1 MMRTRNAKASAFLVA
16 ALAGSVMFAGYGAA
30 HEGGHGPSGS
40 VAPSKSTWTIAK
52 TGRHFHGSFLSADES
67 LAKFE
72 TGGGKVLE
80 VPRAD
85 LIQADSK
92 WITDRLEDIRKINE
106 SKSVR
111 FVKIEVEPVL
121 DPTAEFFAAED
132 APAMHEHFKP
142 FEKTLGLRWDSD
154 FFYVESNGI
163 PDHQMMVGITAW
175 QQQVPLPQAYT
186 GRNAWRIPLH
196 PKPAQKPMSAKDNFF
211 RGAIA
216 LAVNG
221 VPIFNPIKN
230 DGKTDTLLAGEL
242 DQWGGHCGR
251 ADDYHYHIAPIH
263 LEPIVGKGKPIAYA
277 LDGYPIYGYQD
288 AQDNQ
293 PLDWMNGHKDQQGN
307 YHYHATKK
315 YPYINGGFYGQVVE
329 RDGQVDPQPR
339 AESPRPALPPM
350 RGAKIVGFEET
361 EPKSFQLT
369 YEVSGRKGYV
379 RYKLQDNGAVA
390 FEFQDPNG
398 KLTKDNYQNR
408 GGRRGGGPGAQPPPR
423 NDRPPRDGQ
432 PPKEPNNATSDRA
445 KVQVGTIK
453 VASGSVDGRGMLIK
467 DCTCDGSGQSPA
479 VAWENLPEGT
489 KSIAV
494 SLWHEAPDQQK
505 SYWLVYNVPATAA
518 GIGQNKKPE
527 GTVGLNDK
535 KRNEYDPMCSKG
547 PGVKTYHIT
556 VYALSKNL
564 DLPAKEVDRK
574 RLLEAIK
581 DCKLAEG
588 TLDYQ
593 YERPKQ

>member
-1 MMRTRNAKASAFLVA
+1 MKTRKSKASSCFVA
-16 ALAGSVMFAGYGAA
+16 AIAGVFVFGDYSVA
-30 HEGGHGPSGS
+30 HEGGHDPSGA
-40 VAPSKSTWTIAK
+40 VAQTKSTWTIEK
-52 TGRHFHGSFLSADES
+52 TRRHFHGSFLSADETI
-67 LAKFE
+67 AKFE
-72 TGGGKVLE
+72 TSSGKVLE
-80 VPRAD
+80 VPRRD
-85 LIQADSK
+85 LIQADGK
-92 WITDRLEDIRKINE
+92 WITDRLESIRNINQNNP
-106 SKSVR
+106 VR
-111 FVKIEVEPVL
+111 FVKIEMEPEL
-121 DPTAEFFAAED
+121 SSTAEFLGIED
-132 APAMHEHFKP
+132 APAIFEHFKP

-154 FFYVESNGI
+154 YFYVESNGI
-163 PDHQMMVGITAW
+163 PDHPMMVGITAW

-196 PKPAQKPMSAKDNFF
+196 PKPAQKPMSAKNNFF

-221 VPIFNPIKN
+221 IPIFNPIKN

-263 LEPIVGKGKPIAYA
+263 LEPIVGKGKPIGYA

-293 PLDWMNGHKDQQGN
+293 PLDWMNGHKDKQGN
-307 YHYHATKK
+307 YHYHATEK
-315 YPYINGGFYGQVVE
+315 YPYINGGFYGQVLE

-350 RGAKIVGFEET
+350 RGAKIVGFEEIS
-361 EPKSFQLT
+361 PKNYQLT

-379 RYKLQDNGAVA
+379 RYTLQENGAVA
-390 FEFQDPNG
+390 FEFQDPSG
-398 KLTKDNYQNR
+398 KLTKDTDTAR
-408 GGRRGGGPGAQPPPR
+408 
-423 NDRPPRDGQ
+423 
-432 PPKEPNNATSDRA
+432 SDRA
-445 KVQVGTIK
+445 KINSGTIK
-453 VASGSVDGRGMLIK
+453 VVSSSVDARGMLIK

-479 VAWENLPEGT
+479 VAWDRIPEGT

-494 SLWHEAPDQQK
+494 SLWHEAPDQEK
-505 SYWLVYNVPATAA
+505 SYWLVYNVPVTAT

-527 GTVGLNDK
+527 GTLGLNDK
-535 KRNEYDPMCSKG
+535 KRHEYDPMCSKG

-564 DLPAKEVDRK
+564 ELPAKEVDRK

-593 YERPKQ
+593 YERSK

>member
-1 MMRTRNAKASAFLVA
+1 MKTRKSKASSCFVA
-16 ALAGSVMFAGYGAA
+16 VIAGVFVFGDYSVA
-30 HEGGHGPSGS
+30 HEGGHDPSGA
-40 VAPSKSTWTIAK
+40 VAPTKSTWTIEK
-52 TGRHFHGSFLSADES
+52 TRRHFHGSFLSADETI
-67 LAKFE
+67 AKFE
-72 TGGGKVLE
+72 TSSGKVLE
-80 VPRAD
+80 VPRRD
-85 LIQADSK
+85 LIQADGK
-92 WITDRLEDIRKINE
+92 WITDRLESIRNINQNNP
-106 SKSVR
+106 VR
-111 FVKIEVEPVL
+111 FVKIEVEPEL
-121 DPTAEFFAAED
+121 SPTAEFLGID
-132 APAMHEHFKP
+132 DTPAIFEHFKP

-154 FFYVESNGI
+154 YFYVESNGI
-163 PDHQMMVGITAW
+163 PDHPMMVGITAW

-196 PKPAQKPMSAKDNFF
+196 PKPAQKPMSAKNNFF

-221 VPIFNPIKN
+221 IPIFNPIKN

-263 LEPIVGKGKPIAYA
+263 LEPIVGKGKPIGYA

-293 PLDWMNGHKDQQGN
+293 PLDWMNGHKDKQGN
-307 YHYHATKK
+307 YHYHATEK
-315 YPYINGGFYGQVVE
+315 YPYINGGFYGQVLE

-350 RGAKIVGFEET
+350 RGAKIVGFEEIS
-361 EPKSFQLT
+361 PKNYQLT
-369 YEVSGRKGYV
+369 YEVSGRKGFV
-379 RYKLQDNGAVA
+379 RYTLQENGSVA
-390 FEFQDPNG
+390 FEFQDPSG
-398 KLTKDNYQNR
+398 KLTKVTDTAR
-408 GGRRGGGPGAQPPPR
+408 
-423 NDRPPRDGQ
+423 
-432 PPKEPNNATSDRA
+432 SDRA
-445 KVQVGTIK
+445 KINAGTIK
-453 VASGSVDGRGMLIK
+453 VVSSSVDARGMLIK

-479 VAWENLPEGT
+479 VAWDRIPKGT

-494 SLWHEAPDQQK
+494 SLWHEAPDQEK
-505 SYWLVYNVPATAA
+505 SYWLVYNVPVTAT

-527 GTVGLNDK
+527 GTLGLNDK
-535 KRNEYDPMCSKG
+535 KRHEYDPMCSKG

-564 DLPAKEVDRK
+564 ELPAKEVDRK

-593 YERPKQ
+593 YERSK

>member
-1 MMRTRNAKASAFLVA
+1 MMKTRKSKASSCFVA
-16 ALAGSVMFAGYGAA
+16 AIAGVFVFGDYSVA
-30 HEGGHGPSGS
+30 HEGGHDPSGA
-40 VAPSKSTWTIAK
+40 VAQTKSTWTIEK
-52 TGRHFHGSFLSADES
+52 TRRHFHGSFLSADETI
-67 LAKFE
+67 AKFE
-72 TGGGKVLE
+72 TSSGKVLE
-80 VPRAD
+80 VPRRD
-85 LIQADSK
+85 LIQADGK
-92 WITDRLEDIRKINE
+92 WITDRLESIRNINQNNP
-106 SKSVR
+106 VR
-111 FVKIEVEPVL
+111 FVKIEMEPEL
-121 DPTAEFFAAED
+121 SSTAEFLGIED
-132 APAMHEHFKP
+132 APAIFEHFKP

-154 FFYVESNGI
+154 YFYVESNGI
-163 PDHQMMVGITAW
+163 PDHPMMVGITAW

-196 PKPAQKPMSAKDNFF
+196 PKPAQKPMSAKNNFF

-221 VPIFNPIKN
+221 IPIFNPIKN

-263 LEPIVGKGKPIAYA
+263 LEPIVGKGKPIGYA

-293 PLDWMNGHKDQQGN
+293 PLDWMNGHKDKQGN
-307 YHYHATKK
+307 YHYHATEK
-315 YPYINGGFYGQVVE
+315 YPYINGGFYGQVLE

-350 RGAKIVGFEET
+350 RGAKIVGFEEIS
-361 EPKSFQLT
+361 PKNYQLT

-379 RYKLQDNGAVA
+379 RYTLQENGAVA
-390 FEFQDPNG
+390 FEFQDPSG
-398 KLTKDNYQNR
+398 KLTKDTDTAR
-408 GGRRGGGPGAQPPPR
+408 
-423 NDRPPRDGQ
+423 
-432 PPKEPNNATSDRA
+432 SDRA
-445 KVQVGTIK
+445 KINSGTIK
-453 VASGSVDGRGMLIK
+453 VVSSSVDARGMLIK

-479 VAWENLPEGT
+479 VAWDRIPEGT

-494 SLWHEAPDQQK
+494 SLWHEAPDQEK
-505 SYWLVYNVPATAA
+505 SYWLVYNVPVTAT

-527 GTVGLNDK
+527 GTLGLNDK
-535 KRNEYDPMCSKG
+535 KRHEYDPMCSKG

-564 DLPAKEVDRK
+564 ELPAKEVDRK

-593 YERPKQ
+593 YERSK

>member
-1 MMRTRNAKASAFLVA
+1 MKTRKSKASSCFVA
-16 ALAGSVMFAGYGAA
+16 AIAGVFVFGDYSVA
-30 HEGGHGPSGS
+30 HEGGHDPSGA
-40 VAPSKSTWTIAK
+40 VAQTKSTWTIEK
-52 TGRHFHGSFLSADES
+52 TRRHFHGSFLSADETI
-67 LAKFE
+67 AKFE
-72 TGGGKVLE
+72 TSSGKVLE
-80 VPRAD
+80 VPRRD
-85 LIQADSK
+85 LIQADGK
-92 WITDRLEDIRKINE
+92 WITDRLESIRNINQNNP
-106 SKSVR
+106 VR
-111 FVKIEVEPVL
+111 FVKIEMEPEL
-121 DPTAEFFAAED
+121 SSTAEFLGIED
-132 APAMHEHFKP
+132 APAIFEHFKP

-154 FFYVESNGI
+154 YFYVESNGI
-163 PDHQMMVGITAW
+163 PDHPMMVGITAW

-196 PKPAQKPMSAKDNFF
+196 PKPAQKPMSAKNNFF

-221 VPIFNPIKN
+221 IPIFNPIKN

-263 LEPIVGKGKPIAYA
+263 LEPIVGKGKPIGYA

-293 PLDWMNGHKDQQGN
+293 PLDWMNGHKDKQGN
-307 YHYHATKK
+307 YHYHATEK
-315 YPYINGGFYGQVVE
+315 YPYINGGFYGQVLE

-350 RGAKIVGFEET
+350 RGAKIVGFEEIS
-361 EPKSFQLT
+361 PKNYQLT

-379 RYKLQDNGAVA
+379 RYTLQENGAVA
-390 FEFQDPNG
+390 FEFQDPSG
-398 KLTKDNYQNR
+398 KLTKDTDTAR
-408 GGRRGGGPGAQPPPR
+408 
-423 NDRPPRDGQ
+423 
-432 PPKEPNNATSDRA
+432 SDRA
-445 KVQVGTIK
+445 KINSGTIK
-453 VASGSVDGRGMLIK
+453 VVSSSVDARGMLIK

-479 VAWENLPEGT
+479 VAWDRIPEGT

-494 SLWHEAPDQQK
+494 SLWHEAPDQEK
-505 SYWLVYNVPATAA
+505 SYWLVYNVPVTAT

-527 GTVGLNDK
+527 GTLGLNDK
-535 KRNEYDPMCSKG
+535 QRHEYDPMCSKG

-564 DLPAKEVDRK
+564 ELPAKEVDRK

-593 YERPKQ
+593 YERSK

>member
-1 MMRTRNAKASAFLVA
+1 MKTRKSKASSCFVA
-16 ALAGSVMFAGYGAA
+16 AIAGVFVFGDYSVA
-30 HEGGHGPSGS
+30 HEGGHDPSGA
-40 VAPSKSTWTIAK
+40 VAQTKSTWTIEK
-52 TGRHFHGSFLSADES
+52 TRRHFHGSFLSADETI
-67 LAKFE
+67 AKFE
-72 TGGGKVLE
+72 TSSGKVLE
-80 VPRAD
+80 VPRRD
-85 LIQADSK
+85 LIQADGK
-92 WITDRLEDIRKINE
+92 WITDRLESIRNINQNNP
-106 SKSVR
+106 VR
-111 FVKIEVEPVL
+111 FVKIEMEPEL
-121 DPTAEFFAAED
+121 SSTAEFLGIED
-132 APAMHEHFKP
+132 APAIFEHFKP

-154 FFYVESNGI
+154 YFYVESNGI
-163 PDHQMMVGITAW
+163 PDHPMMVGITAW

-196 PKPAQKPMSAKDNFF
+196 PKPAQKPMSAKNNFF

-221 VPIFNPIKN
+221 IPIFNPIKN

-263 LEPIVGKGKPIAYA
+263 LEPIVGKGKPIGYA

-293 PLDWMNGHKDQQGN
+293 PLDWINGHKDKQGN
-307 YHYHATKK
+307 YHYHATEK
-315 YPYINGGFYGQVVE
+315 YPYINGGFYGQVLE

-350 RGAKIVGFEET
+350 RGAKIVGFEEIS
-361 EPKSFQLT
+361 PKNYQLT

-379 RYKLQDNGAVA
+379 RYTLQENGAVA
-390 FEFQDPNG
+390 FEFQDPSG
-398 KLTKDNYQNR
+398 KLTKDTDTAR
-408 GGRRGGGPGAQPPPR
+408 
-423 NDRPPRDGQ
+423 
-432 PPKEPNNATSDRA
+432 SDRA
-445 KVQVGTIK
+445 KINSGTIK
-453 VASGSVDGRGMLIK
+453 VVSSSVDARGMLIK

-479 VAWENLPEGT
+479 VAWDRIPEGT

-494 SLWHEAPDQQK
+494 SLWHEAPDQEK
-505 SYWLVYNVPATAA
+505 SYWLVYNVPVTAT

-527 GTVGLNDK
+527 GTLGLNDK
-535 KRNEYDPMCSKG
+535 KRHEYDPMCSKG

-564 DLPAKEVDRK
+564 ELPAKEVDRK

-593 YERPKQ
+593 YERSK